1 MKKKTIKEKK
11 KEQTELLLEVL
22 FEENDGDEL
31 TTLQDYAFIQR
42 GLNLMKTKMLVRRRP
57 QRFNED
63 MMNIIDLAMAE
74 QRRGENPYQ
83 A

>member
-1 MKKKTIKEKK
+1 MKEKR
-11 KEQTELLLEVL
+11 KEQQELLLEVL

-42 GLNLMKTKMLVRRRP
+42 GLNLMRTKMLVRRRP